1 MIDNSLRSQDDSGS
15 SDQDESTE
23 FDIEKKLDTA
33 KSMKLLNSHKTVK
46 NL

>member
-23 FDIEKKLDTA
+23 FDTVETTD
-33 KSMKLLNSHKTVK
+33 TVK
-46 NL
+46 SN